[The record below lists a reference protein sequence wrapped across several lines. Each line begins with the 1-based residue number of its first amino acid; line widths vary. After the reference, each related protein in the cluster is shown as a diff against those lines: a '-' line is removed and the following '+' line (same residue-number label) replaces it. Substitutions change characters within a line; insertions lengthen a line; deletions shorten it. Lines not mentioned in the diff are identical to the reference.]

1 MYRADYG
8 GPRRES
14 GRSMNDELKTGF
26 DLAAVAG
33 GFGSWL
39 ALLPD
44 IAALLSIA
52 WLALRIWETD
62 TIKRWTRRG

>member
-1 MYRADYG
+1 MT
-8 GPRRES
+8 PEV
-14 GRSMNDELKTGF
+14 KTGI
-26 DLAAVAG
+26 DVAAVAG

-62 TIKRWTRRG
+62 TVKRWTSRSD

>member
-1 MYRADYG
+1 
-8 GPRRES
+8 
-14 GRSMNDELKTGF
+14 MNDEIKTGL

-33 GFGSWL
+33 GVGSWL

-52 WLALRIWETD
+52 WLALRIWETE
-62 TIKRWTRRG
+62 TVKRLTGRD